1 MTMTTLERIRIDE
14 GMPVITLDGHRVG
27 QVKDVSDHF
36 FKVGVRWHRDFWLA
50 RNQVLAADGEGARLV
65 FAREQLDTY
74 KLARPDYEYE
84 GVDSVIS
91 AEEQAE
97 QRARL
102 ERDLPGSR

>member
-1 MTMTTLERIRIDE
+1 MTTTTLERIRLDE
-14 GMPVITLDGHRVG
+14 GMPVVTLDGYRIG

-50 RNQVLAADGEGARLV
+50 RSEVLAADGEGARLV
-65 FAREQLDTY
+65 FPREQLDTY
-74 KLARPDYEYE
+74 KLARPSHEFE
-84 GVDSVIS
+84 GADGVLSP
-91 AEEQAE
+91 EEQAE